1 MKRAIAVFG
10 LSSLLAMSAHADLD
24 VRASI
29 SGLSFEL
36 IDLDPSDGISPSITF
51 GQGWGNGS
59 TYLYTGAMTEARS
72 ISFSGAFP
80 ETSRSLT
87 TGPASSEIKFEGTD
101 VGTFATRASFH
112 SDLNVVEF
120 GQIPQEFAST
130 DWYLDIQLSPKTA
143 LKISATGKVQA
154 SSNLALAAGSFSQLD
169 AYARLD
175 VFTGSDGPSQIA
187 YNNVSAVN
195 ATFSESI
202 EQMLSVTFT
211 NDWSNVR
218 TSTLHINTYLDHHIS
233 PVPEPSSWRLIAGGL
248 LLLGMAAR
256 SRRVR

>member
-1 MKRAIAVFG
+1 MKRAIAALG
-10 LSSLLAMSAHADLD
+10 LSSLLAMSAHADID

-29 SGLSFEL
+29 GGLSFEL

-51 GQGWGNGS
+51 GQSWANGN
-59 TYLYTGAMTEARS
+59 TYLRTAGMYEGRS
-72 ISFSGAFP
+72 ISYGGAFL
-80 ETSRSLT
+80 ETSRSLI

-101 VGTFATRASFH
+101 VGTFATRASSH

-130 DWYLDIQLSPKTA
+130 DWYLDIELSPKTA

-154 SSNLALAAGSFSQLD
+154 SSNLALAAGSFSRLD
-169 AYARLD
+169 AYARLE
-175 VFTGSDGPSQIA
+175 VFTGPMSQIA

-202 EQMLSVTFT
+202 EQTLSVTFT
-211 NDWSNVR
+211 NNWSNVQ
-218 TSTLHINTYLDHHIS
+218 TSTLHIDTYLDHHIS
-233 PVPEPSSWRLIAGGL
+233 PVPEPSSWGLIAGGL
-248 LLLGMAAR
+248 LLLGMAAK